1 MNFFTKYFKESLNV
15 FDFRKGMGL
24 SIIDNTIYNL
34 LRVTEK
40 RRKHRRNSYELK
52 ELINLV

>member
-1 MNFFTKYFKESLNV
+1 MISEEHLIKNHL
-15 FDFRKGMGL
+15 D
-24 SIIDNTIYNL
+24 IYNL

-40 RRKHRRNSYELK
+40 RRKHRKNSYELK